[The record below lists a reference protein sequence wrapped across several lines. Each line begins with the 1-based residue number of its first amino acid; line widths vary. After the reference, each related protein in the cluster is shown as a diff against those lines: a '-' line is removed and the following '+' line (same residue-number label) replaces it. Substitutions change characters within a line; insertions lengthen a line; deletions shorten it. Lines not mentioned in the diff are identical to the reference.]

1 MNCQEVQLQL
11 SGYLE
16 KSLDAIRM
24 KSIET
29 HLSSCPFCRAEVHS
43 LSDCIR
49 QVAELPMVELPLGF
63 TQRVMAHARAIEIE
77 PTGWQRLLAACKVTM
92 PIQAAAM
99 VLVGVLAVLPYQKDP
114 RARNAAFTE
123 MTSEIASAPGLP
135 STIEEKTNLPVKSS
149 PPISLE
155 RSRLRDT
162 KRENITPVEPG
173 PQSVVQSRQQTTEST
188 AIKDATTA
196 SEFPAVAKDEKALEK
211 SLVGGIAAPR
221 RPAIQAQEVSTG
233 SESRRSSADTLGI
246 GAAIGALS
254 RTPFRGA
261 AYTAE
266 RALSP
271 LSEPS
276 PDFEFVVRR
285 RPRERIDQTE
295 AASGASARKR
305 AEADLPASAALA
317 REQIT
322 PASSVVEIR
331 WFTVAPEHYDHFRKD
346 LAAEANIESEKS
358 TAAKEKDSALKSSR
372 ELLIKVTI
380 LQAER

>member
-29 HLSSCPFCRAEVHS
+29 HLSSCPFCRAESHV

-49 QVAELPMVELPLGF
+49 QVAELPMVEIPVGF
-63 TQRVMAHARAIEIE
+63 TQRVMAHVREIEIE
-77 PTGWQRLLAACKVTM
+77 PTAWHRLLAACKVTM

-99 VLVGVLAVLPYQKDP
+99 VLIGVLAVMLYQKDP
-114 RARNAAFTE
+114 PARNVAFTE
-123 MTSEIASAPGLP
+123 MTAEPILP
-135 STIEEKTNLPVKSS
+135 SQVEEKSNLRVESNQ
-149 PPISLE
+149 PIDPE
-155 RSRLRDT
+155 PSRLRET
-162 KRENITPVEPG
+162 KRQRDVPVTPAS
-173 PQSVVQSRQQTTEST
+173 QSVVQSSPQTAETT

-196 SEFPAVAKDEKALEK
+196 PESPAVAKAERASEK
-211 SLVGGIAAPR
+211 SLEGRIAAPR

-233 SESRRSSADTLGI
+233 SETRRPSRDALGI

-254 RTPFRGA
+254 RTPFRGSP
-261 AYTAE
+261 YSAE

-271 LSEPS
+271 LSEPN

-285 RPRERIDQTE
+285 RARERSDQI
-295 AASGASARKR
+295 AVASGASERKR
-305 AEADLPASAALA
+305 ADADLPASASFA
-317 REQIT
+317 REQT
-322 PASSVVEIR
+322 APPASSVVEIR
-331 WFTVAPEHYDHFRKD
+331 WFTVAPEHYDYFRKD
-346 LAAEANIESEKS
+346 LAAEASIESEKS
-358 TAAKEKDSALKSSR
+358 STAKEKDFAFKSSR

-380 LQAER
+380 LQPER

>member
-29 HLSSCPFCRAEVHS
+29 HLSSCPFCRAEVHG
-43 LSDCIR
+43 LSECIR
-49 QVAELPMVELPLGF
+49 QVTELPAVEVPLGF

-77 PTGWQRLLAACKVTM
+77 PTPWQRLLAACKATM

-99 VLVGVLAVLPYQKDP
+99 VLIGVLAVLLYQKDP
-114 RARNAAFTE
+114 PARNVAFTE
-123 MTSEIASAPGLP
+123 TTSKPTLP
-135 STIEEKTNLPVKSS
+135 SQSEEKPNLRVESKPSIE
-149 PPISLE
+149 PAP
-155 RSRLRDT
+155 SRLRDS
-162 KRENITPVEPG
+162 KRKNDALGDSASQPVA
-173 PQSVVQSRQQTTEST
+173 QSSRQTGKTIAS
-188 AIKDATTA
+188 KDATTPPE
-196 SEFPAVAKDEKALEK
+196 SPAVAKAESVLEK
-211 SLVGGIAAPR
+211 SLEGRLAAPR

-233 SESRRSSADTLGI
+233 SESRRPSGDALAV

-254 RTPFRGA
+254 RTPFRNSP
-261 AYTAE
+261 YSAE

-271 LSEPS
+271 LSEPN

-285 RPRERIDQTE
+285 RPRERGDKSE
-295 AASGASARKR
+295 GASGAGASFR
-305 AEADLPASAALA
+305 AEADLPASSPAMA

-322 PASSVVEIR
+322 PPASSIVEIR
-331 WFTVAPEHYDHFRKD
+331 WFTVAPEHYSHFRKD

-358 TAAKEKDSALKSSR
+358 AAAKEKDPAISSSR

-380 LQAER
+380 LQPER